1 MIVAD
6 LSNDWLQRSLDVV
19 MATEQP
25 RLTVIHVP
33 GHHHL
38 HMQAESASIAAL
50 IERFARARRSS
61 RGAILGSLPAAH
73 GCREQNWRLA
83 VGGRRSLRS

>member
-1 MIVAD
+1 LMIVAD

-19 MATEQP
+19 MATEQSL
-25 RLTVIHVP
+25 LTVIHVP

-50 IERFARARRSS
+50 IERFAAGEALESQALSPNRYRQ
-61 RGAILGSLPAAH
+61 LTD
-73 GCREQNWRLA
+73 A
-83 VGGRRSLRS
+83 VNKTGG

>member
-6 LSNDWLQRSLDVV
+6 LSNDWLRRSLDVV

-38 HMQAESASIAAL
+38 HMQAESGLIAEL
-50 IERFARARRSS
+50 IERFAKGEALELEALSS
-61 RGAILGSLPAAH
+61 DRYRQLADAVNKTGS
-73 GCREQNWRLA
+73 
-83 VGGRRSLRS
+83 